1 MIIFSIKSLILDMKM
16 EPENIPAK
24 KTRKTKEALDSRVF
38 KDGQIYLYRRQ
49 DYKKPIWYCRVKV
62 PQSKGYI
69 IQSTKTA
76 DEHEAYM
83 FAQTL
88 FNEGLGRVVSGQDI
102 SSKRTV
108 IALKEFIE
116 HVEKSEKD
124 NLSRKIKLSLLK
136 RWVNYFGKT
145 RLKDITTATI
155 LDLNQWTSDK
165 SVETQ
170 KEKQEKANQ
179 AFAQKKEEHSHK
191 KARKDRKE
199 LIQKKPKPIKSFSL
213 STIKRITN
221 YQRQF
226 LTWCLDHKF
235 IDVMP
240 RFPKIKN
247 DDSRRPHFDLAD
259 YNKLTRYMREFIKH
273 HHPNIV
279 RDRTYLVNYI
289 LVLSNTG
296 IRVGEARNLKWRDLR
311 EVPNENGGEPNVA
324 LFVSGKTGRREV
336 IARTPDVKE
345 YLKRLLEIRKR
356 EIKEENEKEENIG
369 KKKKELTTDDYV
381 FCNRNGTPIGS
392 FKTSFMKL
400 LDAAGVTEDSHGN
413 RRSIYSLRHT
423 YATFRIQE
431 GVNHFILA
439 KNMGT
444 SVEMLEKHYGHTTN
458 VTSAAELTKGG
469 TFKGDKNKAS
479 AIDWL

>member
-1 MIIFSIKSLILDMKM
+1 MKL
-16 EPENIPAK
+16 ENENSDNKRQRKAK
-24 KTRKTKEALDSRVF
+24 EDLDSRVF

-62 PQSKGYI
+62 PKAKGYI

-83 FAQTL
+83 FAQNL
-88 FNEGLGRVVSGQDI
+88 FNEGLGRVVNGQDI
-102 SSKRTV
+102 SSKRAGV
-108 IALKEFIE
+108 ALKEFIE
-116 HVEKSEKD
+116 YVQKSETD
-124 NLSRKIKLSLLK
+124 NLTRQIKLSLLK
-136 RWVNYFGKT
+136 RWVEYLSKL

-155 LDLNQWTSDK
+155 LDLNQWTSDR
-165 SVETQ
+165 SVES
-170 KEKQEKANQ
+170 QEAR
-179 AFAQKKEEHSHK
+179 QKKADLAFEKKKDEHSRK

-199 LIQKKPKPIKSFSL
+199 LVQKKPKAIKPFSL

-226 LTWCLDHKF
+226 LSWCLDRKY
-235 IDVMP
+235 IDAIP
-240 RFPKIKN
+240 RFPKLKH
-247 DDSRRPHFDLAD
+247 DDNRRPHFNLAD
-259 YNKLTRYMREFIKH
+259 YNRLTRYMREFIKH

-296 IRVGEARNLKWRDLR
+296 IRVGEARNLKWRDIR
-311 EVPNENGGEPNVA
+311 EIANADGGEANVA

-336 IARTPDVKE
+336 VARTPDVKE
-345 YLKRLLEIRKR
+345 YFKRLLEIRKK
-356 EIKEENEKEENIG
+356 EIKEENEKEDNIG
-369 KKKKELTTDDYV
+369 KKMKELTADDYV

-400 LDAAGVTEDSHGN
+400 LDAAGVTEDSHGD

-431 GVNHFILA
+431 GVNHYILA

-469 TFKGDKNKAS
+469 TFRGDKNKAS